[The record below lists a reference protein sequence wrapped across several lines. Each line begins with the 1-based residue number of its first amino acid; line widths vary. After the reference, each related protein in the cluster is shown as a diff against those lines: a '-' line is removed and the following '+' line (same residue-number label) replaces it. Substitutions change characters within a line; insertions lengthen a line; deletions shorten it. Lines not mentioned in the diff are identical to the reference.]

1 MNHMKSQ
8 IFKTLCSFMTTT
20 LTWMPQPKYIV
31 YKNVSIVYT
40 VLSRLKN
47 SLLHEQKITIK
58 RQKIFLMHTKEF
70 VWYKIIFRFWVFL
83 RWQPEVVWLCSNEIN
98 WSFKVLIAIILQDL
112 YLHFVNVGSPKSICK
127 WWWNRV
133 IYS

>member
-1 MNHMKSQ
+1 MKSQ
-8 IFKTLCSFMTTT
+8 IVKTLCSFMTTT

-58 RQKIFLMHTKEF
+58 RQKNLLNA
-70 VWYKIIFRFWVFL
+70 Y
-83 RWQPEVVWLCSNEIN
+83 Q
-98 WSFKVLIAIILQDL
+98 
-112 YLHFVNVGSPKSICK
+112 
-127 WWWNRV
+127 RV
-133 IYS
+133 RMI

>member
-47 SLLHEQKITIK
+47 SLLHEQKITLK
-58 RQKIFLMHTKEF
+58 RQK
-70 VWYKIIFRFWVFL
+70 
-83 RWQPEVVWLCSNEIN
+83 
-98 WSFKVLIAIILQDL
+98 
-112 YLHFVNVGSPKSICK
+112 KS
-127 WWWNRV
+127 
-133 IYS
+133 S